1 VVASES
7 GEAGNPGRLG
17 MTILFGNAKYGF
29 QDELSSRPE
38 RSAVEGSA
46 VRLPVSAQ
54 CLAAITNSVPGEIL

>member
-7 GEAGNPGRLG
+7 GEAGNPGTLG

-29 QDELSSRPE
+29 QDESRPE